1 MNIKISPFGSY
12 RKQAVFKYVFTTA
25 KGAGCAIT
33 NLGGAI
39 ISVRVPDKKGAVDNV
54 VLGFDDVKQ
63 YAQNP
68 GFLGALIGP
77 VGNRIS
83 GARFT
88 FNGKE
93 YSFTPNEGGKT
104 LLHSV
109 PFGFDRQVWDAE
121 AEVKSDHG
129 ILTLKHLFREAD
141 TGFPGNLD
149 VTVTYTF
156 FEDNTLRIDYD
167 ALSDAPSFLS
177 PTNHT
182 YFNIAGTGKK
192 NISPVNRQT
201 VQVFAD
207 KYTRVAEGC
216 IPIDNAPVDG
226 TPFDLRQ
233 GVKLADGFAFEKE
246 NEQMTLGSGYDHNFV
261 LSGQIDLTGLR
272 RAAVVTDRISGRVLS
287 VYTDMPAMQ
296 LYTAN
301 HLRRYNAQEKRWY
314 GKRKALCLETQCTPD
329 SIHHAGE
336 DGFDVMTVDKDRPF
350 HSSTVYA
357 FGIVKA
363 EKK

>member
-1 MNIKISPFGSY
+1 MD
-12 RKQAVFKYVFTTA
+12 
-25 KGAGCAIT
+25 
-33 NLGGAI
+33 LI
-39 ISVRVPDKKGAVDNV
+39 ISCGDLDPSYLEFLESMTNVPLLYVH
-54 VLGFDDVKQ
+54 
-63 YAQNP
+63 
-68 GFLGALIGP
+68 
-77 VGNRIS
+77 GNHDHVYE
-83 GARFT
+83 
-88 FNGKE
+88 K
-93 YSFTPNEGGKT
+93 TP
-104 LLHSV
+104 
-109 PFGFDRQVWDAE
+109 P
-121 AEVKSDHG
+121 
-129 ILTLKHLFREAD
+129 
-141 TGFPGNLD
+141 
-149 VTVTYTF
+149 
-156 FEDNTLRIDYD
+156 
-167 ALSDAPSFLS
+167 
-177 PTNHT
+177 
-182 YFNIAGTGKK
+182 
-192 NISPVNRQT
+192 
-201 VQVFAD
+201 
-207 KYTRVAEGC
+207 EGC